1 MFRNR
6 QGSEMTE
13 TTNSIQ
19 ELNLPD
25 PQVEEYYENLISY
38 IRSRLNIIGT
48 SVYLLE
54 TNWFSRGED
63 VSKYFRKINEEM
75 ESIRRLINM

>member
-1 MFRNR
+1 
-6 QGSEMTE
+6 MTE